1 MGLLLS
7 SQIYFYTPVPIV
19 LVIEVR
25 TKRSINFQEITAVYL
40 RLFSTSIW
48 VMTGI
53 SNTCYDCV
61 TSSLAWPGKQHE
73 TKRELSFP
81 NNHNKSHCVLCRSLC
96 ISGPGDTEVT
106 ATGQVS
112 LRVARPD
119 SPAQSFISR
128 VPSRGD
134 GTRVGWENGRL
145 VKWGMPGSG
154 WSGDTRKG
162 EEPGA
167 FYHPG
172 ADSSPPGWCFITTK
186 MLFEKD

>member
-1 MGLLLS
+1 MIVSRPLYPGLGSNIKQNGNALF
-7 SQIYFYTPVPIV
+7 QKT
-19 LVIEVR
+19 
-25 TKRSINFQEITAVYL
+25 TINLTV
-40 RLFSTSIW
+40 
-48 VMTGI
+48 
-53 SNTCYDCV
+53 
-61 TSSLAWPGKQHE
+61 
-73 TKRELSFP
+73 
-81 NNHNKSHCVLCRSLC
+81 CRSLC

-119 SPAQSFISR
+119 SPAQSNISR

-134 GTRVGWENGRL
+134 GARVGRENGRL

-154 WSGDTRKG
+154 WSGVTRKG

-172 ADSSPPGWCFITTK
+172 TDSFPFWLLHNHENAIWKGFKLKNWTFDDFFSELCWT
-186 MLFEKD
+186 